1 MIQRD
6 YLLAIIEDFFR
17 ALALVLERII
27 KKGGKKEDVE
37 KDIDKLYFK
46 FLENNRTYFLTN
58 NLQDTIRAFSDS
70 TKVKMQKEILAELLY
85 QELKVF
91 DYNIDKKKVATD
103 LLNLYD
109 DIERTEQTFS
119 FQREARRKEALLWL
133 ENN

>member
-27 KKGGKKEDVE
+27 KKGGKKEDIE

-109 DIERTEQTFS
+109 DIDQTDQTVSFERET
-119 FQREARRKEALLWL
+119 RRQEVRMWL
-133 ENN
+133 EQ

>member
-109 DIERTEQTFS
+109 DIDQTDQTVSFERET
-119 FQREARRKEALLWL
+119 RRQEVRMWL
-133 ENN
+133 EQ

>member
-27 KKGGKKEDVE
+27 KKGGKKEDIE

-58 NLQDTIRAFSDS
+58 NLQDTIRAFRDP

-109 DIERTEQTFS
+109 DIDQTDQTVSFERET
-119 FQREARRKEALLWL
+119 RRQEVRMWL
-133 ENN
+133 EQ

>member
-27 KKGGKKEDVE
+27 KKGGKKEDIE

-58 NLQDTIRAFSDS
+58 NLQDTIRAFSDP

-109 DIERTEQTFS
+109 DIDQTDQTVSFERET
-119 FQREARRKEALLWL
+119 RRQEVRLWL
-133 ENN
+133 EQ